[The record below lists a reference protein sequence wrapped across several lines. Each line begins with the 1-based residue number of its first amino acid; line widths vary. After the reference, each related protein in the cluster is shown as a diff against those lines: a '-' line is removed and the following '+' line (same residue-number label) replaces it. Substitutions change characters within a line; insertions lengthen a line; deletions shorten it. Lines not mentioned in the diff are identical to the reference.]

1 MVVILSP
8 LHKYLPCHVYI
19 TTSMVNVPGQA
30 EQVQVIKDDFFKS
43 HLVRYMYDLA
53 HEHIM
58 FAFCELKIH
67 MSAKSSGFAGG
78 DQMTAA
84 RTRDSQRIMSNS
96 KRDDE

>member
-1 MVVILSP
+1 MVVILSS
-8 LHKYLPCHVYI
+8 LHKYVPCHVYI

-30 EQVQVIKDDFFKS
+30 EQVQVIKDDFFRS
-43 HLVRYMYDLA
+43 HLVRHDLA

-58 FAFCELKIH
+58 FAFCELNQIH
-67 MSAKSSGFAGG
+67 MPAKSAEFAGG